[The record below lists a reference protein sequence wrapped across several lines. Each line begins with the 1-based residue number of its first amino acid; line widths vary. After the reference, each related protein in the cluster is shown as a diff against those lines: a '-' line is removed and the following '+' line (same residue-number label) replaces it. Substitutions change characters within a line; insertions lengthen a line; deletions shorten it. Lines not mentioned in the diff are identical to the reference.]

1 MSNLPSS
8 ILWKSVGPTTDLKA
22 QKKLFMTNK
31 MTLKPSIRSPFS
43 KIRSKNLL
51 LGKLIMYYTSSINP
65 IQGGEGGQKARSPTN
80 FSSVT
85 SANVEIVPL
94 KLSDF

>member
-1 MSNLPSS
+1 MH
-8 ILWKSVGPTTDLKA
+8 
-22 QKKLFMTNK
+22 
-31 MTLKPSIRSPFS
+31 
-43 KIRSKNLL
+43 
-51 LGKLIMYYTSSINP
+51 YTSSINP
-65 IQGGEGGQKARSPTN
+65 IQGGEGGQKACSRTN

>member
-1 MSNLPSS
+1 
-8 ILWKSVGPTTDLKA
+8 
-22 QKKLFMTNK
+22 
-31 MTLKPSIRSPFS
+31 
-43 KIRSKNLL
+43 
-51 LGKLIMYYTSSINP
+51 MYYTSSINP
-65 IQGGEGGQKARSPTN
+65 IQGGEGGQKAHSPTN

>member
-1 MSNLPSS
+1 MH
-8 ILWKSVGPTTDLKA
+8 
-22 QKKLFMTNK
+22 
-31 MTLKPSIRSPFS
+31 
-43 KIRSKNLL
+43 
-51 LGKLIMYYTSSINP
+51 YTSSINP
-65 IQGGEGGQKARSPTN
+65 IQGGEGGQKACSPTN